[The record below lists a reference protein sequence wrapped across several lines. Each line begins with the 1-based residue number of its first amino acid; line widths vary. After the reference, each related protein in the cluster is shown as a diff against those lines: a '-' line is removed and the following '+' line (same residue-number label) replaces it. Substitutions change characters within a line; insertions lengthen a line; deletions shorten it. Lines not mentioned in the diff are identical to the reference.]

1 MKKTDVLATLEDR
14 KIVAV
19 VRVDT
24 ADQID
29 PTVDALLAGGVNS
42 IELTMTIPNV
52 LDHLPALIKRV
63 GDQMVLGIGSVLN
76 GETAQRVIDAGA
88 NFVVSP
94 VMKADIIEAAQ
105 KNNIAVAVGAFSP
118 TEIQTAWELGSD
130 VVKVFPA
137 DQFGPGYIKAVKA
150 PMPHLRLMP
159 TGGVTVQNVG
169 EWLSAGTFS
178 LGLGSALVDIK
189 AVRSGDYAR
198 ITSNARALVDAYNA
212 WKSH

>member
-1 MKKTDVLATLEDR
+1 MNKADVLATLEDR

-19 VRVDT
+19 VRVDE
-24 ADQID
+24 AAQID
-29 PTVDALLAGGVNS
+29 PTVDALLRGGVNS
-42 IELTMTIPNV
+42 IELTMTIPHV
-52 LDHLPALIKRV
+52 LEHLPSLLSRV

-88 NFVVSP
+88 HFVVSP
-94 VMKADIIEAAQ
+94 VMKADIVETAK
-105 KNNIAVAVGAFSP
+105 KNDVAVAVGAFSP

-189 AVRSGDYAR
+189 AVRSGDFAR
-198 ITSNARALVDAYNA
+198 IESNARALVAAYEA
-212 WKSH
+212 WKAR

>member
-198 ITSNARALVDAYNA
+198 ITSNARALVDAHNA

>member
-1 MKKTDVLATLEDR
+1 MNKVDVLATLERR

-19 VRVDT
+19 VRVDDP
-24 ADQID
+24 AQID
-29 PTVDALLAGGVNS
+29 PTVDALLEGGVHV

-52 LDHLPALIKRV
+52 LDYIPSLLKRV
-63 GDQMVLGIGSVLN
+63 GNTMVLGVGSVLN
-76 GETAQRVIDAGA
+76 GETAQRVVDSGA
-88 NFVVSP
+88 NFIVSP
-94 VMKADIIEAAQ
+94 IMKADIIEVAA
-105 KNNIAVAVGAFSP
+105 KNRTAVAVGAFSP

-159 TGGVTVQNVG
+159 TGGVTVGNVG
-169 EWLSAGTFS
+169 EWLDAGTFS

-189 AVRSGDYAR
+189 AVRSGDFAK
-198 ITSNARALVDAYNA
+198 ISSNARALVAAYEA
-212 WKSH
+212 WMG